1 LLEIEESDMLNAS
14 QQAHLETLVA
24 GMGSDLYVEEASLDA
39 QQTLEVVLCR
49 DTICLRP
56 LQVTMQEV
64 DVTAAL
70 DGQMAAQQA
79 LQAYLR
85 QALHGML

>member
-1 LLEIEESDMLNAS
+1 MLNAS
-14 QQAHLETLVA
+14 QQAQLDAVVQRID
-24 GMGSDLYVEEASLDA
+24 GSLHVEDASLDA
-39 QQTLEVVLCR
+39 QHTLEVVLCR
-49 DTICLRP
+49 DTICFRP
-56 LQVTMQEV
+56 LQITMQDV

-70 DGQMAAQQA
+70 DGRAEAQRA

>member
-1 LLEIEESDMLNAS
+1 MLNAS
-14 QQAHLETLVA
+14 QQAQLDAVVQR
-24 GMGSDLYVEEASLDA
+24 MDGSLHVEDASLDA
-39 QQTLEVVLCR
+39 QHTLEVVLCR
-49 DTICLRP
+49 DTICFRP
-56 LQVTMQEV
+56 LQITMQDV

-70 DGQMAAQQA
+70 DGRAEAQRA

>member
-1 LLEIEESDMLNAS
+1 MLNAS
-14 QQAHLETLVA
+14 QQAQLEGLVQDMA
-24 GMGSDLYVEEASLDA
+24 DDLHVEEASLDA
-39 QQTLEVVLCR
+39 QHTLEVVLCR
-49 DTICLRP
+49 DTICFRP

-70 DGQMAAQQA
+70 DGQAEAQHA
-79 LQAYLR
+79 LQAHLR

>member
-1 LLEIEESDMLNAS
+1 MLSAA
-14 QQAHLETLVA
+14 QQAQLETLVQR
-24 GMGSDLYVEEASLDA
+24 MGGDLHVEDASLDA

-49 DTICLRP
+49 DTMCFRP
-56 LQVTMQEV
+56 MQITMRDV

-70 DGQMAAQQA
+70 DGQTEAQQA

-85 QALHGML
+85 QALHGV

>member
-1 LLEIEESDMLNAS
+1 MLS
-14 QQAHLETLVA
+14 TTQQAQLESLVQS
-24 GMGSDLYVEEASLDA
+24 MGGDLHVEDASLDA

-49 DTICLRP
+49 DTICFRP
-56 LQVTMQEV
+56 LQITRQDG

-70 DGQMAAQQA
+70 DGQAEAQQA
-79 LQAYLR
+79 LQAHLR